1 MSDGHIAFCFVLDY
15 KVVTF
20 GWCVHRT
27 EKGPMG
33 TEYDGVTALR
43 KVSLLFSHPCFMPT
57 KKNI

>member
-15 KVVTF
+15 KVVAF
-20 GWCVHRT
+20 GWCAHRT

-43 KVSLLFSHPCFMPT
+43 KVSMLFSHPCFMPT